1 MEKTETVVSTKRLRS
16 FGLLVG
22 GTFLLIGLWPLI
34 FRGAPVRVWAGVL
47 SLLLILPGFVLPR
60 SLGPIYRG
68 WMAIGTVLGWINT
81 RVILSIIFYAMFT
94 PIGFFRRVVLKR
106 DALQR
111 TLDPEAHTYRVVRE
125 QRPSS
130 HLQRQF

>member
-1 MEKTETVVSTKRLRS
+1 MEKTETLVPAEQLRS

-22 GTFLLIGLWPLI
+22 GVFLVIGLWPLI
-34 FRGAPVRVWAGVL
+34 FRGESFRIWAGVL
-47 SLLLILPGFVLPR
+47 AGGLILPGLVFPR

-68 WMAIGTVLGWINT
+68 WMAIGAVLGWINT
-81 RVILSIIFYAMFT
+81 RIILSIIFYVMFT

-111 TLDPEAHTYRVVRE
+111 TLDPDAQTYRVVRE
-125 QRPSS
+125 PRPSS

>member
-1 MEKTETVVSTKRLRS
+1 MEKTETTVSVKQLRS

-22 GTFLLIGLWPLI
+22 GIFFIIGLWPLI
-34 FRGAPVRVWAGVL
+34 FRGESFRVWAGVL
-47 SLLLILPGFVLPR
+47 AGGLLLPALVLPR

-68 WMAIGTVLGWINT
+68 WMAIGAVLGWINT
-81 RVILSIIFYAMFT
+81 RIILSLIFYVMFT

-111 TLDPEAHTYRVVRE
+111 TLDPDAQTYRVVRAA
-125 QRPSS
+125 RPRA